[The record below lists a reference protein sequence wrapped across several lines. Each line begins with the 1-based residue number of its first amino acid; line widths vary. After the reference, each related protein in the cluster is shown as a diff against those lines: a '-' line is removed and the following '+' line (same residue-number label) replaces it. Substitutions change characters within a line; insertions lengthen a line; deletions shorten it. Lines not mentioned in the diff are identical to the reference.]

1 MYSKLNGN
9 FEVENA
15 EGVVLRDGKVF
26 QLLEKSLLVKKV

>member
-1 MYSKLNGN
+1 MYSKLNGK

-26 QLLEKSLLVKKV
+26 SISGKELTN